1 MAWILVHLVASRTAA
16 RFDKLSQSG
25 IGTDDRT
32 RLGALTDLSSVPAP
46 DVLMRVLLANTNTRA
61 DLLAAPP
68 VGAACVATAAAAAG
82 HEVRLLDLC
91 FVRDRDRELTQAVSS
106 FHPEVVGLSI
116 RNLENVNLLRPISY
130 VDDARHVI
138 DIIRGLTNAPIVLGG
153 SAVSLCPGPVLQ
165 ELKADYVVAG
175 DGETAFVALLSE
187 IGATRVPRGIPG
199 VGFLAGD
206 AFQFS
211 PPAFS
216 DALFGNPHLARWVNL
231 TQYRRMGS
239 SYTIQTKRGCC
250 QHCIYCTYNQALE
263 GRSLRLRP
271 PEDVVA
277 EIEEAVLRHGITD
290 FDFVD
295 SVFNEPVD
303 HCREI
308 LERICKCSW
317 KARFTAMGMTPRRV
331 DRAFLSLLW
340 EAGFRSFMMTP
351 DSASGSVLRRY
362 GKGFGVED
370 LAGAA
375 TALDGTGFAVM
386 WFFLVGGPGETHDT
400 IEETLEFVRRH
411 LARAK
416 RPRHM
421 MAHFYLG
428 VRVYPGTQ
436 LWDVA
441 IRDGFVAPESDPLQT
456 QWYISPQLDIVRA
469 VDQLV
474 QESLIHPEVGLGFD
488 ERYLAMSGL
497 AAALGRVF
505 HLVKPYWCNTAGFN
519 GLLIGTG
526 LRRLLRPRDLGRQIQ
541 ERLARQRAAAR
552 TAAR

>member
-1 MAWILVHLVASRTAA
+1 MRILL
-16 RFDKLSQSG
+16 
-25 IGTDDRT
+25 I
-32 RLGALTDLSSVPAP
+32 
-46 DVLMRVLLANTNTRA
+46 NTNTRA
-61 DLLAAPP
+61 DLLTAPP
-68 VGAACVATAAAAAG
+68 VGAACAATAAASAG
-82 HEVRLLDLC
+82 HDVRLLDLC
-91 FVRDRDRELTQAVSS
+91 FVRDRDRELEDTIAS
-106 FHPEVVGLSI
+106 FHPQTVGLSI
-116 RNLENVNLLRPISY
+116 RNLDNVNLLRPVSY
-130 VDDARHVI
+130 VDDARHVV
-138 DIIRGLTNAPIVLGG
+138 DLVRKLTDAPIVLGG
-153 SAVSLCPGPVLQ
+153 SAASLCPGPLLK

-175 DGETAFVALLSE
+175 DGETAFAALLAAIE
-187 IGATRVPRGIPG
+187 AGRLPRGISG

-211 PPAFS
+211 PPAFG
-216 DALFGNPHLARWVNL
+216 DAAFGNPQLARWVNL

-271 PEDVVA
+271 PQDVVA

-308 LERICKCSW
+308 LERIRRCSW
-317 KARFTAMGMTPRRV
+317 KARFTAMGMTPRNV

-351 DSASGSVLRRY
+351 DTASGSMLRRY
-362 GKGFGVED
+362 GKGFATED

-386 WFFLVGGPGETHDT
+386 WFFLIGGPGETHET
-400 IEETLEFVRRH
+400 IDETLEFVRRH
-411 LARAK
+411 LVRSR
-416 RPRHM
+416 RPPHM
-421 MAHFYLG
+421 MAHFYFG
-428 VRVYPGTQ
+428 MRVYPGTH
-436 LWDVA
+436 LWDIA
-441 IRDGFVAPESDPLQT
+441 IRDGFVAPESDPLQAL
-456 QWYISPQLDIVRA
+456 WYVSPQLDIERA

-474 QESLIHPEVGLGFD
+474 QASLRHREVGLGFD
-488 ERYLAMSGL
+488 ERYLALSGF
-497 AAALGRVF
+497 AAAMGRMF
-505 HLVKPYWCNTAGFN
+505 RMVKPYWCNSAGFN

-526 LRRLLRPRDLGRQIQ
+526 LRRLLRPRDVGRQIR
-541 ERLARQRAAAR
+541 ERLAEQRAGVGTSAH
-552 TAAR
+552 